1 MKLRIRNVAYAL
13 SAVAIGGLLG
23 AASLRAQN
31 PGSVTPAPIISGGDY
46 SANAGSTGGLTLLA
60 TIPPV
65 QPNGLPRQGYV
76 IQNQSI
82 NNVTVSFDPACATC
96 GASTLFILAPAAAA
110 GGQGGS
116 IDFGGSPH
124 SGQIRIYG
132 SAGAQVGARA
142 W

>member
-1 MKLRIRNVAYAL
+1 MNKRVSLCGAVVLTLVA
-13 SAVAIGGLLG
+13 SAPAG
-23 AASLRAQN
+23 AQN
-31 PGSVTPAPIISGGDY
+31 PGAVPSAPAISGGDY

-60 TIPPV
+60 TIPAAPAA
-65 QPNGLPRQGYV
+65 GARQGYL

-82 NNVTVSFDPACATC
+82 SNVTVSFDPCTGC
-96 GASTLFILAPAAAA
+96 GGASTLVILAPAAAA
-110 GGQGGS
+110 GSQGAS

-132 SAGAQVGARA
+132 QAGAQVGARA